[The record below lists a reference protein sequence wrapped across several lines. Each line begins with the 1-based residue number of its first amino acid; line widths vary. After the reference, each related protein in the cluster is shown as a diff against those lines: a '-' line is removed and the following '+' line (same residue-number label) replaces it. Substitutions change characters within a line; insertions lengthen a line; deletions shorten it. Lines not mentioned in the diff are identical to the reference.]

1 VGSSFHFTARLGTA
15 TARKV
20 TVERAAPEILRGVRV
35 LIVDDNRT
43 NRRILEGLV
52 ARWGMNPTS
61 ISDGEA
67 ALAELSAARDAGEP
81 YGLILTDMHMPKMDG
96 LGFVKKIKQQ
106 PELCTSTIMMLTSGG
121 QRGDAARCEELGISA
136 YLLKPVRKSELRDAI
151 AKTLGGRAQAGT
163 VPMLTRYSIQEA
175 HAPQRRLEILLA
187 EDNPVNQKLAIRLLE
202 KRGHHVIVAE
212 NGSKALEAL
221 ETESFDLVLM
231 DVQMPEMDGLEAT
244 RRLREKE
251 KGSGH
256 RQAVVAMTALAMK
269 GDRERCTAAG
279 MDGYLSKPIHTEEL
293 DEILE
298 DYLGRKL
305 QMRAIPEDNPAVEDC
320 VSSHELLERID
331 DDRNFLAELLELFRG
346 AYPVQMSKGREAVA
360 NDDAAGLERVAHA
373 LKGALKNLSA
383 PKASRLAQ
391 ELEDMGK
398 SGTTTDA
405 GGKLTELEEELGRVV
420 EQLQSLCP
428 EMVP

>member
-1 VGSSFHFTARLGTA
+1 
-15 TARKV
+15 
-20 TVERAAPEILRGVRV
+20 
-35 LIVDDNRT
+35 
-43 NRRILEGLV
+43 
-52 ARWGMNPTS
+52 
-61 ISDGEA
+61 
-67 ALAELSAARDAGEP
+67 
-81 YGLILTDMHMPKMDG
+81 
-96 LGFVKKIKQQ
+96 
-106 PELCTSTIMMLTSGG
+106 
-121 QRGDAARCEELGISA
+121 
-136 YLLKPVRKSELRDAI
+136 
-151 AKTLGGRAQAGT
+151 
-163 VPMLTRYSIQEA
+163 
-175 HAPQRRLEILLA
+175 
-187 EDNPVNQKLAIRLLE
+187 
-202 KRGHHVIVAE
+202 
-212 NGSKALEAL
+212 
-221 ETESFDLVLM
+221 
-231 DVQMPEMDGLEAT
+231 
-244 RRLREKE
+244 
-251 KGSGH
+251 
-256 RQAVVAMTALAMK
+256 
-269 GDRERCTAAG
+269 